1 MVYVY
6 LSIITI
12 EYLFYFQ
19 TMFGRYCFECAPR
32 DFAPVHLMFLCPAFN
47 GVPVFG
53 FVELFGFYVQL
64 VLNFFFFLYRVG

>member
-32 DFAPVHLMFLCPAFN
+32 SNDS
-47 GVPVFG
+47 
-53 FVELFGFYVQL
+53 
-64 VLNFFFFLYRVG
+64 LYRSSSFT